1 VVPAMLIP
9 KKIISIGAVL
19 FLFSPFSMASD
30 AAEQIKFDIN
40 GIELGDKLSEVFF
53 NKYCPSKYKGKSE
66 IECKQKISLD
76 GINLSIIYFYYD
88 AKLLA
93 ISIDYPS
100 FQYGDL
106 IKTYTRK
113 FNKSPH
119 NNKQEAILIS
129 TGEEYTNK
137 QSSWKTMSGE
147 FVIEKYGNN
156 FKRGIA
162 YLSSFDY
169 EEYKIKKNEAINPE
183 FLDKLFGDIFNI

>member
-1 VVPAMLIP
+1 MLIP
-9 KKIISIGAVL
+9 KKIISIGAAL

-40 GIELGDKLSEVFF
+40 GVELGDKLSEVFF
-53 NKYCPSKYKGKSE
+53 NKYCPPKYKGKSE
-66 IECKQKISLD
+66 IECKQNISLD

-100 FQYGDL
+100 SQYGNL

-113 FNKSPH
+113 FDKSPH
-119 NNKQEAILIS
+119 DNKQEAILIS
-129 TGEEYTNK
+129 TGEEYTNEL
-137 QSSWKTMSGE
+137 SSWKTMSGE

-156 FKRGIA
+156 FKRGTA
-162 YLSSFDY
+162 YLLSYAY
-169 EEYKIKKNEAINPE
+169 EDYKIKKSEAIDSG
-183 FLDKLFGDIFNI
+183 FLDKLFGDIFTI